1 MAWLIKRKGSSELLS
16 WLLPLALVLLCPVH
30 ITQLS
35 LSASVTPPAT
45 VSSTTENGT
54 SDDSTSVSSASPATP
69 MPMAGGTTSSPS
81 SPASVHPLTSTAGPS
96 SAPTTMQSTPS
107 RMATS
112 PPASTPLASTMP
124 GGGGGGGDPDPD
136 GGGGGDPPDGDG
148 DGDDEGDDHGDDDVI
163 PTFPA
168 YTGAPRKNWTV
179 CSTLALNDLQAFA
192 VFRSYGCEILNGSL
206 VVNIGNVDV
215 ANLSQIQLPSLRHV
229 TSVLAVLL
237 ATPWTV
243 RDVFPNLIAVHG
255 QESPIQL
262 LERFKLF
269 VGVPYEYYENI
280 TMLVSNGA
288 IRDRTDGI
296 AVLRGRIAYYTKNR
310 TVYSSPSDDVV
321 PIDCDGQLPM
331 ARTGVSVDVNM
342 TANTTVMCCDRRFD
356 GTFLCPYD
364 VDLSCLSDARLTS
377 QGNRTGLAPTMA
389 TSDNSTNATFPTLL
403 QNSTASP
410 RLPPSSSPPP
420 PSPAARYGTPIVC
433 TYYAGED
440 LNQCVDA
447 CPSDTSLFAGI
458 VCVKRC
464 PTIVT
469 ASPTSV
475 LYEPYFSAPSG
486 NSSNQLSQCQISCPP
501 FFQADSR
508 SSTCQS
514 CSTTEDQPGVPC
526 MRACPGIVVKS
537 LTQLCGFVGCTDVR
551 GDLILSINNPGL
563 IPQCL
568 NNDYG
573 ITTLNSAMIKALG
586 SVRRIY
592 GLLLIIGNI
601 CMYNLNFFRNLEDV
615 YARRTI
621 AGNYSILIKDN
632 PVLTDVYGLSHL
644 AIVGRYELDILSVTE
659 VLDTFRIEA
668 NSLLCP
674 SEINRLLFSLLG
686 DHYIGVPIPPFRHL
700 YFNSDP
706 SVCPVTRFPINV
718 TGTSETS
725 VTVKWSLPQ
734 PQDNTTVVYSQ
745 YLYFV
750 ETRNSVDPHL
760 RAIIQDSGR
769 TINTDFSCAA
779 RLEPWS
785 VISVPANASSYT
797 VTNLRVCSEYAFEID
812 AIYNH
817 TSPSSP
823 GLNSGNS
830 SHVILGRPKTLANLP
845 SPGNVRVQ
853 SANTD
858 TITISWTEPTIACQ
872 AIGTP
877 FTYRVFWA
885 QIETFAPASD
895 LTLAACGQLCL
906 CSAYNYLDSSTQIGQ
921 LMATASQQLNGSF
934 SLSSGF
940 AFETGEHI
948 SNLITPAGCNN
959 DDVSG
964 VCCPEGLHIHVKQL
978 GLTVPGLFDK
988 QHSALT
994 RGLNFTVKR
1003 NMSSLRSTYV
1013 FSVQAYHG
1021 DPSDDTKL
1029 SNNPWAVAA
1038 NVSQSLTT
1046 DALQGL
1052 SVSRSRNA
1060 TGALELSWTEAASAI
1075 SPAILYQVLVSAR
1088 FRTYFRQTGQFV
1100 DSLDP
1105 DVMQCLQAYCSSA
1118 RSPMECIN
1126 VTLTTQSGN
1135 AVPVALVINVTS
1147 AGVSTVGGKTSL
1159 LLRDIK
1165 CADPQAGNSLRD
1177 ILFQVRMVS
1186 VGGCGPWSAA
1196 ATRALDSITASTSE
1210 PSSSGITAGEIVGIV
1225 IAPLAALLLLLMAL
1239 YSLSL
1244 YRSKKKSARETA
1256 EIRSILE
1263 RIYQSDRSFVKANAG
1278 GKTEN
1283 DYEGDLTFANEMDE
1297 WEVDLKSITLLGEL
1311 GRGNFGT
1318 VYEGR
1323 MKQIIDDK
1331 EEEVKVAVKTVKEGS
1346 FASDR
1351 RDFLAEAC
1359 VMKGLNSPNL
1369 VNLVGLVTQGEA
1381 YAIMEFMPHGDLKH
1395 YLRAIRPEKQAEKG
1409 FDLMVPS
1416 ESMFYSW
1423 ASDIAKAMQYLSSK
1437 RIIHRDLAARN
1448 VMIDEKYS
1456 LRVGDF
1462 GLARD
1467 IYITDYYRRES
1478 QTPLPLRWLAPESIR
1493 DGVFSHASDIW
1504 AYGIV
1509 LYEVATL
1516 AQQPYVGL
1524 NNEDVVR
1531 LLIKGGCMDPP
1542 IPAMS
1547 FPNDVIRVMTSC
1559 WKHSPEDRPT
1569 FDNLVEQL
1577 TPDDDFV

>member
-537 LTQLCGFVGCTDVR
+537 LTQLCSFVGCTDVR
-551 GDLILSINNPGL
+551 GDLFLSINNPGL

-568 NNDYG
+568 HQETG
-573 ITTLNSAMIKALG
+573 ITTLDSAMDKALG
-586 SVRRIY
+586 SVKRIF
-592 GLLLIIGNI
+592 GLLLIFGNL
-601 CMYNLNFFRNLEDV
+601 CMTNLNFFRNLEAV
-615 YARRTI
+615 LVRKSI
-621 AGNYSILIKDN
+621 AENYRILIKDN
-632 PVLTDVYGLSHL
+632 PVLTDVSGLTQLGQIGPH
-644 AIVGRYELDILSVTE
+644 ELDIQLAHAVTAN
-659 VLDTFRIEA
+659 FRIDGNA
-668 NSLLCP
+668 FLCNAQ
-674 SEINRLLFSLLG
+674 IDRLYEQLLG
-686 DHYIGVPIPPFRHL
+686 EYYINMGTRPHFHHPYANADQL
-700 YFNSDP
+700 N
-706 SVCPVTRFPINV
+706 CPVTRFQIRAVGVIEDSITISWDPPV
-718 TGTSETS
+718 PRGTD
-725 VTVKWSLPQ
+725 KLLKL
-734 PQDNTTVVYSQ
+734 
-745 YLYFV
+745 YLFYV
-750 ETRNSVDPHL
+750 ETRNSIDPHL
-760 RAIIQDSGR
+760 RDVIKLSGN
-769 TINTDFSCAA
+769 TTDFSCAA

-785 VISVPANASSYT
+785 VISLPANITSYT
-797 VTNLRVCSEYAFEID
+797 VRNLHFCSEYAFAID
-812 AIYNH
+812 AFFNRTTGSPP
-817 TSPSSP
+817 TSN
-823 GLNSGNS
+823 LVIGNTS
-830 SHVILGRPKTLANLP
+830 NIVLGRPKNPSSPPGPGLLRITSADAESISLTWKEPNL
-845 SPGNVRVQ
+845 Q
-853 SANTD
+853 
-858 TITISWTEPTIACQ
+858 CQ
-872 AIGTP
+872 EFGVP
-877 FTYRVFWA
+877 FTYRVYWA
-885 QIETFAPASD
+885 IITIYPPVTS
-895 LTLAACGQLCL
+895 LTLEACGALCA
-906 CSAYNYLDSSTQIGQ
+906 CADHSFLDPSTTAGQ
-921 LMATASQQLNGSF
+921 LMEQVQRQYRGRFVVTARDSPKA
-934 SLSSGF
+934 SLSPPP
-940 AFETGEHI
+940 AVP
-948 SNLITPAGCNN
+948 NLITPAGCN
-959 DDVSG
+959 STESST
-964 VCCPEGLHIHVKQL
+964 CCPEGLFIHVEDLNRVNQ
-978 GLTVPGLFDK
+978 GEGLFNL
-988 QHSALT
+988 QHSKLT
-994 RGLNFTVKR
+994 QQRNFTLKR
-1003 NMSSLRSTYV
+1003 NITSRLSTYIFAV
-1013 FSVQAYHG
+1013 RIGHG
-1021 DPSDDTKL
+1021 
-1029 SNNPWAVAA
+1029 
-1038 NVSQSLTT
+1038 
-1046 DALQGL
+1046 
-1052 SVSRSRNA
+1052 
-1060 TGALELSWTEAASAI
+1060 
-1075 SPAILYQVLVSAR
+1075 
-1088 FRTYFRQTGQFV
+1088 
-1100 DSLDP
+1100 
-1105 DVMQCLQAYCSSA
+1105 
-1118 RSPMECIN
+1118 
-1126 VTLTTQSGN
+1126 
-1135 AVPVALVINVTS
+1135 
-1147 AGVSTVGGKTSL
+1147 
-1159 LLRDIK
+1159 
-1165 CADPQAGNSLRD
+1165 
-1177 ILFQVRMVS
+1177 
-1186 VGGCGPWSAA
+1186 
-1196 ATRALDSITASTSE
+1196 
-1210 PSSSGITAGEIVGIV
+1210 
-1225 IAPLAALLLLLMAL
+1225 
-1239 YSLSL
+1239 
-1244 YRSKKKSARETA
+1244 
-1256 EIRSILE
+1256 
-1263 RIYQSDRSFVKANAG
+1263 
-1278 GKTEN
+1278 
-1283 DYEGDLTFANEMDE
+1283 
-1297 WEVDLKSITLLGEL
+1297 
-1311 GRGNFGT
+1311 
-1318 VYEGR
+1318 
-1323 MKQIIDDK
+1323 
-1331 EEEVKVAVKTVKEGS
+1331 
-1346 FASDR
+1346 
-1351 RDFLAEAC
+1351 
-1359 VMKGLNSPNL
+1359 
-1369 VNLVGLVTQGEA
+1369 
-1381 YAIMEFMPHGDLKH
+1381 
-1395 YLRAIRPEKQAEKG
+1395 
-1409 FDLMVPS
+1409 
-1416 ESMFYSW
+1416 
-1423 ASDIAKAMQYLSSK
+1423 
-1437 RIIHRDLAARN
+1437 
-1448 VMIDEKYS
+1448 
-1456 LRVGDF
+1456 
-1462 GLARD
+1462 
-1467 IYITDYYRRES
+1467 
-1478 QTPLPLRWLAPESIR
+1478 
-1493 DGVFSHASDIW
+1493 
-1504 AYGIV
+1504 
-1509 LYEVATL
+1509 
-1516 AQQPYVGL
+1516 
-1524 NNEDVVR
+1524 
-1531 LLIKGGCMDPP
+1531 
-1542 IPAMS
+1542 
-1547 FPNDVIRVMTSC
+1547 
-1559 WKHSPEDRPT
+1559 
-1569 FDNLVEQL
+1569 
-1577 TPDDDFV
+1577 